1 MTSEKSNFEKE
12 NLSNKNEFHPV
23 KISDSDL
30 NNDNEINNNSYFST
44 IQTKVKKICKPEI
57 YLSIIFIISLILYYL
72 SLKGCDKPEQECL
85 RTLGT
90 IFFIQ
95 RTFLLIFSTFC
106 TSIII
111 SLSINKI
118 ISYKPTIYIL
128 IFYFVNFIYFR
139 GMDLNDHG
147 AFNTLGFIIFIPIF
161 LFVNQIIK
169 VCYLNYK
176 RKLYFQNVIIF
187 FIIFIPYIILKIK
200 SRIDCNKWGYGLG
213 GRKIL
218 DDKEKSSCYI
228 KKPKQCFKTI
238 LDNKFDFNR
247 IFDYTCPK
255 KSKKFRENLI
265 EYKGEKYRST
275 IDFAYPISTK
285 FNNNDTLFKNYMM
298 KNILDMYDLNNITE
312 EEKIEKG
319 EPEIILHFNDDDSV
333 DVKINIKPNKTLI
346 KERED
351 LYKKSKHKYENIIF
365 IFCDGLSRE
374 HLFRKLPKT
383 SNLLDQ
389 YFSSKDNLNIKARSF
404 QFFKYINFAGFTDV
418 NIYPMF
424 YGVPYLKKGKNILQ
438 YYKENGYI
446 TGQSLNFCTNELFPI
461 YDFNKKLVDT
471 NLFDHEN
478 NGMFCDPNY
487 QNPQYPFSS
496 TYGPY
501 SIWRKCLYGNDS
513 FNYVFEYGIKF
524 LEAYNNHPKF
534 LRIGFEDA
542 HESTSEVI
550 KYIDDS
556 MKNFIEKIVDKY
568 FNDYKKSIIFLVSDH
583 GNAMPDFSYIFKM
596 DDSEYERVL
605 GSLFLILPKNSSNL
619 YNSTALEINEQRF
632 ITPYDIHST
641 FLDILYFNESNNE
654 YNKFGQ
660 ALDIEI
666 NGRIRNY
673 MAYSDFIYLSEK
685 VCIIFDDF
693 DFFKID

>member
-44 IQTKVKKICKPEI
+44 IQTKVKKIWKPEI

-247 IFDYTCPK
+247 IFDYKCPK
-255 KSKKFRENLI
+255 KSKKFREKII
-265 EYKGEKYRST
+265 E
-275 IDFAYPISTK
+275 
-285 FNNNDTLFKNYMM
+285 
-298 KNILDMYDLNNITE
+298 
-312 EEKIEKG
+312 
-319 EPEIILHFNDDDSV
+319 
-333 DVKINIKPNKTLI
+333 
-346 KERED
+346 
-351 LYKKSKHKYENIIF
+351 
-365 IFCDGLSRE
+365 
-374 HLFRKLPKT
+374 
-383 SNLLDQ
+383 
-389 YFSSKDNLNIKARSF
+389 
-404 QFFKYINFAGFTDV
+404 
-418 NIYPMF
+418 
-424 YGVPYLKKGKNILQ
+424 
-438 YYKENGYI
+438 
-446 TGQSLNFCTNELFPI
+446 
-461 YDFNKKLVDT
+461 
-471 NLFDHEN
+471 
-478 NGMFCDPNY
+478 
-487 QNPQYPFSS
+487 
-496 TYGPY
+496 
-501 SIWRKCLYGNDS
+501 
-513 FNYVFEYGIKF
+513 
-524 LEAYNNHPKF
+524 
-534 LRIGFEDA
+534 
-542 HESTSEVI
+542 
-550 KYIDDS
+550 
-556 MKNFIEKIVDKY
+556 
-568 FNDYKKSIIFLVSDH
+568 
-583 GNAMPDFSYIFKM
+583 
-596 DDSEYERVL
+596 
-605 GSLFLILPKNSSNL
+605 
-619 YNSTALEINEQRF
+619 
-632 ITPYDIHST
+632 
-641 FLDILYFNESNNE
+641 
-654 YNKFGQ
+654 
-660 ALDIEI
+660 
-666 NGRIRNY
+666 
-673 MAYSDFIYLSEK
+673 
-685 VCIIFDDF
+685 
-693 DFFKID
+693 

>member
-1 MTSEKSNFEKE
+1 MMSEKNNVEID
-12 NLSNKNEFHPV
+12 NLSNQNEFHPV
-23 KISDSDL
+23 HISDSTL
-30 NNDNEINNNSYFST
+30 NIDNEINNNSYFSK
-44 IQTKVKKICKPEI
+44 IKNLLNKICKPKI
-57 YLSIIFIISLILYYL
+57 YLPIIFLISLIFYYL
-72 SLKGCDKPEQECL
+72 SLIGCNKREQECL
-85 RTLGT
+85 TTLGT
-90 IFFIQ
+90 TFFIQ
-95 RTFLLIFSTFC
+95 RTFLLIFSSFF

-128 IFYFVNFIYFR
+128 VFYIVNFLYFK
-139 GMDLNDHG
+139 GMDLKDHG
-147 AFNTLGFIIFIPIF
+147 TFNTLGYIIFTPIF
-161 LFVNQIIK
+161 LFINQIK
-169 VCYLNYK
+169 FCYINYK
-176 RKLYFQNVIIF
+176 RKLYIQNLIIF
-187 FIIFIPYIILKIK
+187 IIIIIPYIILKIK
-200 SRIDCNKWGYGLG
+200 VRRDCNKWGYGLG

-228 KKPKQCFKTI
+228 KKPKECFKI
-238 LDNKFDFNR
+238 FMDNKLDLNR
-247 IFDYTCPK
+247 IFNYKCPK
-255 KSKKFRENLI
+255 RSKKFRDNLI
-265 EYKGEKYRST
+265 EYKGEKYKST
-275 IDFAYPISTK
+275 IDFAYPITTNLNNDDIL
-285 FNNNDTLFKNYMM
+285 FNNFMM
-298 KNILDMYDLNNITE
+298 KNIQDMYDLNTITE
-312 EEKIEKG
+312 EEKKEKG
-319 EPEIILHFNDDDSV
+319 EPEIILHFNEDDSV
-333 DVKINIKPNKTLI
+333 DVKINIKPNQTLI
-346 KERED
+346 KEREI
-351 LYKKSKHKYENIIF
+351 LYKKTKHKYENIIF
-365 IFCDGLSRE
+365 IFCDGLSRQ
-374 HLFRKLPKT
+374 HLIRKLPKT
-383 SNLLDQ
+383 TNLLNK
-389 YFSSKDNLNIKARSF
+389 YFSSLDNQNIKARSF
-404 QFFKYINFAGFTDV
+404 QFFKYINFAGFTDINV
-418 NIYPMF
+418 IPMF
-424 YGVPYLKKGKNILQ
+424 YGVPYLKKQGENFLK
-438 YYKENGYI
+438 YYKESGYI
-446 TGQSLNFCTNELFPI
+446 TGQSINFCSKEVFPI
-461 YDFNKKLVDT
+461 YNFYYYSDDK

-487 QNPQYPFSS
+487 QNPKFPFSS

-501 SIWRKCLYGNDS
+501 SIWRKCFYGNDS

-556 MKNFIEKIVDKY
+556 MTNFIEKIVDNY
-568 FNDYKKSIIFLVSDH
+568 FNDYKKSIIFIVSDH

-605 GSLFLILPKNSSNL
+605 GSLFLILPRNSSNL

-641 FLDILYFNESNNE
+641 FLDIIYFNESNND

-673 MAYSDFIYLSEK
+673 MVYSDFVDLSEK
-685 VCIIFDDF
+685 VCVIFKDF